1 MKYENVFT
9 LLEEITL
16 QNGEKSFFRYEVKV
30 GMGRIHI

>member
-9 LLEEITL
+9 LLEEITFAKW
-16 QNGEKSFFRYEVKV
+16 GKSFFRYEVKV